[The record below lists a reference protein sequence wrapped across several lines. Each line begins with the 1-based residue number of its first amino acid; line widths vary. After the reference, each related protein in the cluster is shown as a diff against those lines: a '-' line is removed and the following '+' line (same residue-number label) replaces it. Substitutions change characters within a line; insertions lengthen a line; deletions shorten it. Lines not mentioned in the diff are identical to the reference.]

1 MNKLP
6 IEALHALFPIVFF
19 ISVVAALFSWD
30 QSIQPTQPGT
40 VASQYKRS
48 PNPPII
54 KTKKCTPDVGYIRVE
69 TFGDYNSV
77 WGTRDAYNELKDCKA
92 IVFDVRECDGG
103 SFPATL
109 SMIELASDWGTECSF
124 EAYIQQE
131 NKRIRR
137 EYRLNSGSREVYTYG
152 SGESSSPEYE
162 SREFNH
168 AGSRLMVV
176 LGNYDTEGGAE
187 IFLVSLKENDRAKFI
202 GETTRGNAWE
212 RIVIKNKNGQEYYID
227 DAYIYS
233 PNGRPMCYGR
243 SGGVSTEP
251 DKGFEV
257 KANKDIVFGSDN
269 DNQLQ
274 FAVEYLT
281 NELAKSKKPKKK

>member
-1 MNKLP
+1 MNKFP
-6 IEALHALFPIVFF
+6 ITLHAAVFSIAFVVTLCTGLFLLDHFV
-19 ISVVAALFSWD
+19 
-30 QSIQPTQPGT
+30 QPTQSGT
-40 VASQYKRS
+40 VQSQYKRS

-54 KTKKCTPDVGYIRVE
+54 KTKKCTSDVGYIRVE

-109 SMIELASDWGTECSF
+109 SMIELASNWGTECSF
-124 EAYIQQE
+124 EAYIAQE

-137 EYRLNSGSREVYTYG
+137 EYRLNGGSREVYTYG
-152 SGESSSPEYE
+152 SGESPSPEYE
-162 SREFNH
+162 SREFNY
-168 AGSRLMVV
+168 AGDRLMVV
-176 LGNYDTEGGAE
+176 LGDYDTEGGAE
-187 IFLVSLKENDRAKFI
+187 IFLVSLKENGRAKFI

-243 SGGVSTEP
+243 SGGISTEP

-269 DNQLQ
+269 DNQLK

-281 NELAKSKKPKKK
+281 NELSKSKKPKK